1 MDAVEEIDV
10 FQVVY
15 QLKSLIPHFM
25 ENIVSVRLNLFF
37 FYRNYAFN

>member
-25 ENIVSVRLNLFF
+25 ENVVSSLDFKFELF
-37 FYRNYAFN
+37 